1 MGSVPNPMRG
11 YSTCLL
17 EPEMTVE
24 QLQKLVCD
32 FGLEAC
38 APYTSQTQLIRL
50 IQLQCGDEPCF
61 SSEKRYG
68 CSEVCEW
75 SGECRKLKA
84 QWLY

>member
-1 MGSVPNPMRG
+1 
-11 YSTCLL
+11 
-17 EPEMTVE
+17 MTIE
-24 QLQKLVCD
+24 KLQKLVCE
-32 FGLEAC
+32 FGLETC

-75 SGECRKLKA
+75 SGECRERKA